1 MPRFGPISEALQSI
15 SIPKPVIMNFEILK
29 GAFSET
35 LNNVKQN
42 MGTALEQAEQLLDGV
57 DSRLSDEGGSL
68 EALVPPGMEEGPS
81 PYNLDDKECTS
92 YNYHADSSITGQY
105 RATSHS
111 VESRKRS
118 SPMSFS
124 SFSMAASS
132 LTKVGSGFM
141 AASTSTGSVDD
152 EECDLD
158 RGYYNKFYDKSTAHG
173 SLQKDGKESTGG
185 ADPNQGQDP
194 DRLRAEAEALRHALT
209 EMEEL
214 AEVLEAEKNAL
225 GALVR
230 ESEEKMAEMHTQ
242 VSKAEE
248 EAARRAAATQALKAE
263 VERMSAAMRTQGK
276 EVQEWMARVTQLEEG
291 KEAEVHHLTTALEKA
306 RKEQE
311 RLADDSRA
319 KVEEARLQM
328 QAAQKELADVREASE
343 NVAASAGATLERE
356 ERVAQLTSDGI
367 QTLALE
373 AGKGEKEHQEQGARI
388 CALELDLQ
396 RAIAH
401 AERAATSHQ
410 DVLAAREA
418 HIQSLETELS
428 RVQLLEKQQ
437 REDMETRIEA
447 EKDQFAVLVARDASL
462 ADLRL
467 QLEGAEAQ
475 RDEECQAS
483 RTRIS
488 AMEAEMA
495 RLKDEAANQVATALE
510 EQASRMKGLEDELAE
525 AKAVMTAHGSNGD
538 RVGKGKD
545 KKSLLRA
552 RIQDLEK
559 ELRHAATA
567 TAAARMAAEAERE
580 RLEADLKESRMA
592 SETQGAVAEELRQEI
607 KTLKERIHDFD
618 DSLSQTKKATVAT
631 EEDLRLKLKASA
643 DEKESIHSALRQ
655 EMMEK
660 ESLQARLD
668 ELEVRVAE
676 AAREAGTHQEIER
689 LQAELAH
696 VVACKD
702 ATETSLAQTQDAKN
716 KLEAKLQES
725 EEQRVAALNSAK
737 ASEEAKKEMGRL
749 EKELNDAVAA
759 LAESREADVAKA
771 TQIVELQDRIHDLET
786 QVRKTAE
793 ENATAMAAAKRAA
806 TVENEFHTVRI
817 GLEDH
822 IRTLEEKAQGQVVE
836 WEEKVRGSADRLLAA
851 EQEVAALQEEKAA
864 LVEKADCQKDDLE
877 KLKIELKETY
887 KMKGEAAVAHETA
900 LFRMKSQLEALSEK
914 GVRLD
919 QVEGELERLREKRKR
934 DLEEFKRL
942 NAHIHDLQADRAE
955 EMEGARRQTEELR
968 EELACLREER
978 VRLEDHAKELEESV
992 RGRDAENTRLHK
1004 DIQRA
1009 EKMVSEIQTTAN
1021 ALQSALDAK
1030 AGEIAELAAALAE
1043 KETAVESA
1051 KAAEATSV
1059 ISREDVQ
1066 KAEEMA
1072 SLQQRLVDKEKE
1084 ANALSSTI
1092 TELETRLSEGELLA
1106 TLAAQKNQEIVHE
1119 LERRLSVAESVRDQA
1134 RQEVLNASSSLHP
1147 SVVVQRGGGLKAAT
1161 ATGDGGV
1168 DLESQ
1173 QLLENEEVRES
1184 FTAPLYRRYPLLARL
1199 PPAIDNALSQV
1210 RRRYPEQTR
1219 WVEENV
1225 LIHIDEHR
1233 ARTTYF
1239 FMLHL
1244 WLLYMLIF

>member
-1 MPRFGPISEALQSI
+1 
-15 SIPKPVIMNFEILK
+15 
-29 GAFSET
+29 
-35 LNNVKQN
+35 

-81 PYNLDDKECTS
+81 HYNLDDKECTS

-158 RGYYNKFYDKSTAHG
+158 RGYFNEFYDKSTAPG

-263 VERMSAAMRTQGK
+263 VERMSTAMRTQGM
-276 EVQEWMARVTQLEEG
+276 EVQEWMARVTRLEG
-291 KEAEVHHLTTALEKA
+291 KEDEVHHLTTALEKA
-306 RKEQE
+306 RQEQE
-311 RLADDSRA
+311 RLADDSQA

-328 QAAQKELADVREASE
+328 QAAQNELADVREASE

-356 ERVAQLTSDGI
+356 ERVAQLTLDGI

-373 AGKGEKEHQEQGARI
+373 AGKGEKEHQEQGARV

-396 RAIAH
+396 RAIAN

-447 EKDQFAVLVARDASL
+447 EKDQFAVLVAREASL

-483 RTRIS
+483 RFRIS

-495 RLKDEAANQVATALE
+495 RLKDEAANQVATAQE

-525 AKAVMTAHGSNGD
+525 AKAVMTAHTSNGD

-567 TAAARMAAEAERE
+567 TAAAKMAAEAERE
-580 RLEADLKESRMA
+580 RLEADLKESRRA
-592 SETQGAVAEELRQEI
+592 SETQGAVPEELRQEI
-607 KTLKERIHDFD
+607 KILKERIHDFD

-643 DEKESIHSALRQ
+643 DEKESVHSALRQ
-655 EMMEK
+655 ETMEK

-676 AAREAGTHQEIER
+676 AAREAGAHQEIER

-716 KLEAKLQES
+716 KIEAKLQEY

-771 TQIVELQDRIHDLET
+771 TQIGELQDRIHDLET
-786 QVRKTAE
+786 QVRKAAE

-806 TVENEFHTVRI
+806 TVENDFHTVRI

-955 EMEGARRQTEELR
+955 EMEGASRQSEELR

-992 RGRDAENTRLHK
+992 RGRAAENTRLHE

-1009 EKMVSEIQTTAN
+1009 KKTVSKIQSTAN

-1043 KETAVESA
+1043 KETALELA

-1059 ISREDVQ
+1059 ISGEDVQ

-1092 TELETRLSEGELLA
+1092 TELETRLSEGEQLA
-1106 TLAAQKNQEIVHE
+1106 TLAAQKNQVTVHE
-1119 LERRLSVAESVRDQA
+1119 LERRLSVAESVRDRA

-1147 SVVVQRGGGLKAAT
+1147 SVVQRGGGLKVAT

-1173 QLLENEEVRES
+1173 QLFENEEVRDS

>member
-1 MPRFGPISEALQSI
+1 
-15 SIPKPVIMNFEILK
+15 
-29 GAFSET
+29 
-35 LNNVKQN
+35 
-42 MGTALEQAEQLLDGV
+42 
-57 DSRLSDEGGSL
+57 
-68 EALVPPGMEEGPS
+68 
-81 PYNLDDKECTS
+81 
-92 YNYHADSSITGQY
+92 
-105 RATSHS
+105 
-111 VESRKRS
+111 
-118 SPMSFS
+118 
-124 SFSMAASS
+124 
-132 LTKVGSGFM
+132 
-141 AASTSTGSVDD
+141 
-152 EECDLD
+152 
-158 RGYYNKFYDKSTAHG
+158 
-173 SLQKDGKESTGG
+173 
-185 ADPNQGQDP
+185 
-194 DRLRAEAEALRHALT
+194 
-209 EMEEL
+209 
-214 AEVLEAEKNAL
+214 
-225 GALVR
+225 
-230 ESEEKMAEMHTQ
+230 
-242 VSKAEE
+242 
-248 EAARRAAATQALKAE
+248 
-263 VERMSAAMRTQGK
+263 
-276 EVQEWMARVTQLEEG
+276 
-291 KEAEVHHLTTALEKA
+291 
-306 RKEQE
+306 
-311 RLADDSRA
+311 
-319 KVEEARLQM
+319 
-328 QAAQKELADVREASE
+328 
-343 NVAASAGATLERE
+343 
-356 ERVAQLTSDGI
+356 
-367 QTLALE
+367 
-373 AGKGEKEHQEQGARI
+373 
-388 CALELDLQ
+388 
-396 RAIAH
+396 
-401 AERAATSHQ
+401 
-410 DVLAAREA
+410 
-418 HIQSLETELS
+418 
-428 RVQLLEKQQ
+428 
-437 REDMETRIEA
+437 
-447 EKDQFAVLVARDASL
+447 
-462 ADLRL
+462 
-467 QLEGAEAQ
+467 
-475 RDEECQAS
+475 
-483 RTRIS
+483 
-488 AMEAEMA
+488 
-495 RLKDEAANQVATALE
+495 
-510 EQASRMKGLEDELAE
+510 
-525 AKAVMTAHGSNGD
+525 
-538 RVGKGKD
+538 
-545 KKSLLRA
+545 
-552 RIQDLEK
+552 
-559 ELRHAATA
+559 
-567 TAAARMAAEAERE
+567 
-580 RLEADLKESRMA
+580 
-592 SETQGAVAEELRQEI
+592 
-607 KTLKERIHDFD
+607 
-618 DSLSQTKKATVAT
+618 
-631 EEDLRLKLKASA
+631 
-643 DEKESIHSALRQ
+643 
-655 EMMEK
+655 
-660 ESLQARLD
+660 
-668 ELEVRVAE
+668 VAE
-676 AAREAGTHQEIER
+676 AAREAGAHQEIER

-716 KLEAKLQES
+716 KIEAKLQEY

-771 TQIVELQDRIHDLET
+771 TQIGELQDRIHDLET
-786 QVRKTAE
+786 QVRKAAE

-806 TVENEFHTVRI
+806 TVENDFHTVRI

-955 EMEGARRQTEELR
+955 EMEGASRQSEELR

-992 RGRDAENTRLHK
+992 RGRAAENTRLHE

-1009 EKMVSEIQTTAN
+1009 KKTVSKIQSTAN

-1043 KETAVESA
+1043 KETALELA

-1059 ISREDVQ
+1059 ISGEDVQ

-1092 TELETRLSEGELLA
+1092 TELETRLSEGEQLA
-1106 TLAAQKNQEIVHE
+1106 TLAAQKNQVTVHE
-1119 LERRLSVAESVRDQA
+1119 LERRLSVAESVRDRA

-1147 SVVVQRGGGLKAAT
+1147 SVVQRGGGLKVAT

-1173 QLLENEEVRES
+1173 QLFENEEVRDS